1 MLLVSLPHRC
11 PQQKPALG
19 GTASKSQSLFSA
31 KPRAGREEV

>member
-11 PQQKPALG
+11 LQEKLGLG

-31 KPRAGREEV
+31 KLRAGREEV